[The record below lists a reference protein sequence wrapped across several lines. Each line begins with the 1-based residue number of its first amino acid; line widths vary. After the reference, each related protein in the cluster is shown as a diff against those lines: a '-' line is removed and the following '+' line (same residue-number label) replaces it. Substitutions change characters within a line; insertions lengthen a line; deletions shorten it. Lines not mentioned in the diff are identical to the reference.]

1 VKRILD
7 TYRLSPAGGGLVLL
21 LGAAIIVL
29 IVGPK
34 HDQAPALIVIVV
46 VVAMFVVQGG
56 GSRASFTRSLD
67 ERRSEFGPPRPRL
80 GDSGQDAEYAEEADQ
95 DEAWARERERRE
107 E

>member
-1 VKRILD
+1 MKRILD

-21 LGAAIIVL
+21 LVAAILVL
-29 IVGPK
+29 IVGPR

-46 VVAMFVVQGG
+46 VVVMFAVQAG

-67 ERRSEFGPPRPRL
+67 ERRGEFGPPRPRL
-80 GDSGQDAEYAEEADQ
+80 GNPGQDAEEADQ
-95 DEAWARERERRE
+95 DEAWERERRE